1 MYQRLVLV
9 FSFLWIIDESSCT
22 SSDGCFGLFEKLKWN
37 RTFSFNNKVLTLRLE
52 VTNNPEHWIVNY
64 LFEIL
69 ARERLGYTKIEFV
82 PIEDSNIN
90 SSLKRLQCPDT
101 QCLKLPEIHLNLLLW
116 LPLGGNVKFWAKPSS
131 VTDHGPLGPIRSWKL
146 LTQSCYNKSHLRGNP
161 NYTSLKHDC
170 SSPIDILGQ
179 NYSGHRTENAHG
191 SDLYNN
197 HTLLSGKSVTIL
209 DFELNSTCL
218 RYNSYSIPP
227 PPLCSTDT
235 KSTSPNSYQY
245 CHTESYQAVKVTW
258 AKLRTAAPQI
268 FQLASKMYMSHD
280 ELGELVH
287 SALLDSHIDRQST
300 YKQVACR
307 WLRQNP
313 TKWKSWTVDWDKKL
327 NLTVAGL
334 FSMYGKWV
342 LYGLDRVAQEAM
354 NFVNADSDYFRNSE
368 YALSLDVRNLTCEP
382 DVVLSDYFKVLE
394 NAVNTR
400 LIGSIAALCSDS
412 IEAVVELANIRKQI
426 IVSPTVGSAR
436 FLEQQQ
442 YHYFFRTVPSMTLA
456 NFILLRLFLVWGWH
470 RIVVFRKS
478 DHFFEPLLFQAK
490 GIEIIANIEMD
501 EQQLTYKLAKDTLE
515 ELKQQNSRI
524 FVVEY
529 DARGTYLILC
539 AAYHEGM
546 YFSAGYVWFLNPW
559 LSDQWWSELVGRN
572 TECNFSEMLNI
583 TSWTFTVGHQ
593 LLIGPMV
600 HSFIPRTSEFMD
612 SDSKSGNNSSGTPN
626 RTSSEQIRRRRHVF
640 VQSQRLEVPP
650 VLSRTKHNPNPN
662 DFGKST
668 FSDHSKRKL
677 IKDPLHDYTVYTYD
691 AVILLASAVVHLL
704 RENPAAASAL
714 NHPDVSETLR
724 TLVARTNFGYRFQT
738 DNSTTGQSSE
748 INELVPGIND
758 DNFGVDA
765 GFQLAGD
772 YYGIRSQ
779 SPASA
784 SNLRFNDHNERIADY
799 WLLKQRHLNTT
810 VPIIMWSTKNYEEV
824 HEQDQQQQSYDP
836 FSHMIS
842 SNNMSNK
849 YDWKTTNAPFLYDEF
864 QKRMTERWL
873 DHVNWHTLG
882 GPPNDGSINEKNCTL
897 SFLSNQLHMGCTGAT
912 VFVTVTVTVL
922 VLLPLIIFAHFYYRR
937 KLKEIENRTRK
948 PFEELCTELAD
959 LDMPAEN
966 IVLNR
971 RVGQGAFGL
980 VFGGEAKKSDL
991 WEAVAVKVINEKATY
1006 EGKIDFLS
1014 EAKLMRSLNHPNVVR
1029 LIGISLNPK
1038 ASLYLIME
1046 LMLLGD
1052 LKTYLLSR
1060 RILAQRSPNHEDI
1073 RPSTLTQMSMDIGQ
1087 GLAYLHSKHLIH
1099 RDIACRN
1106 CLVAADRTV
1115 KIGDFGLTRQAAKNT
1130 SEVYYR
1136 FTRNCELPIR
1146 WMSPEAV
1153 QFGVFSIQSDIWSF
1167 GITLYEIITFGVFP
1181 YNGLGDVEVVE
1192 RVKRME
1198 FSITEFLPP
1207 QALNTVVCE
1216 LINHCCKHQWQ
1227 HRPSSMNQVL
1237 EVLIAYPDCIRP
1249 FLTDDPPKPNT
1260 TIDSLPF
1267 QPSVDTCII
1276 SESAM
1281 TGLAAI
1287 DSVGGFRT
1295 IRSASTVAVPIS
1307 SCSPSPVPLN
1317 LPDGNSDKYYG
1328 SEKRLSEQTN
1338 LRDNTLSNHH
1348 TIFDWSDNY
1357 NSHPYTDSSVH
1368 SKLTEFYQLPMF
1380 SDRQTLFPSV
1390 VTDES
1395 KELNIMSK
1403 SGESSS
1409 LPPVFDNYT
1418 TSFDTSIPNAIN
1430 TSNVLFNLS
1439 TSPISTTPSYQSIDE
1454 TSQLIMKSPELI
1466 TDQYTY
1472 STGNTLHIR
1481 KQKRSNTTLIN
1492 NATSN
1497 ILDEFDNLLSDN
1509 QLKLSLDADSIM
1521 HIEES
1526 DRPHMWISAD
1536 KNSDKQF
1543 FIVPRNEFH
1552 MFNVSSVPRN
1562 PIQTRNINRLRPTR
1576 SLINLTS
1583 VRYPKHYL
1591 QNNMES
1597 NHCAS
1602 VDHFSSITK
1611 QSDIHGP
1618 DLILPPSLFTFI
1630 SDSFI
1635 SGRKTV

>member
-1 MYQRLVLV
+1 MYPRLLLV
-9 FSFLWIIDESSCT
+9 ILFLCVVTKISS
-22 SSDGCFGLFEKLKWN
+22 SSSGDGCFGLSERLKWN
-37 RTFSFNNKVLTLRLE
+37 RTFSYNNKVLTFKLE
-52 VTNNPEHWIVNY
+52 VTDNPEHWIINY

-82 PIEDSNIN
+82 RTDDRDIGKT
-90 SSLKRLQCPDT
+90 LKRLQCPDS
-101 QCLKLPEIHLNLLLW
+101 QCIQLPEIHLNLMLW
-116 LPLGGNVKFWAKPSS
+116 LPLGGDVKFWTQPSS
-131 VTDHGPLGPIRSWKL
+131 ITDHGPLGPIRPWRL
-146 LTQSCYNKSHLRGNP
+146 FTQSCYSKSHRKGISE
-161 NYTSLKHDC
+161 YA
-170 SSPIDILGQ
+170 SSFKYNCNSFDQDHQRKTTQ
-179 NYSGHRTENAHG
+179 NSNVFH
-191 SDLYNN
+191 N
-197 HTLLSGKSVTIL
+197 HTILSERSITVL

-218 RYNSYSIPP
+218 RYNSHSVPP
-227 PPLCSTDT
+227 PPLCRADT
-235 KSTSPNSYQY
+235 QSTSTNDEY
-245 CHTESYQAVKVTW
+245 CHTEAYQAVKVTW
-258 AKLRTAAPQI
+258 TKLQTATPQI
-268 FQLASKMYMSHD
+268 FQLASKIYMSHD
-280 ELGELVH
+280 DLIELVH
-287 SALLDSHIDRQST
+287 SAILDSSTPRQSV

-313 TKWKSWTVDWDKKL
+313 TKWKSWTIDWDKKL

-382 DVVLSDYFKVLE
+382 DIVLSDYFKVLE
-394 NAVNTR
+394 DAVNNR

-436 FLEQQQ
+436 FLEQQP

-456 NFILLRLFLVWGWH
+456 NFILLRLFLIWGWH

-539 AAYHEGM
+539 AAYHQGM
-546 YFSAGYVWFLNPW
+546 HFSAGYVWFLNPW
-559 LSDQWWSELVGRN
+559 LSDQWWSGLVDRN
-572 TECNFSEMLNI
+572 SECTFNEMLNI

-612 SDSKSGNNSSGTPN
+612 ADPKSGNNTNATMN
-626 RTSSEQIRRRRHVF
+626 RTSIPEQLQRRRRHVT
-640 VQSQRLEVPP
+640 VQSQALGELP
-650 VLSRTKHNPNPN
+650 VLSRTKHHPKSN
-662 DFGKST
+662 DDGKTS
-668 FSDHSKRKL
+668 FNDHSKRRL
-677 IKDPLHDYTVYTYD
+677 VKDPLHDYTVYTYD

-714 NHPDVSETLR
+714 NHPEVSETLR
-724 TLVARTNFGYRFQT
+724 SLVARTNFGYRFQT
-738 DNSTTGQSSE
+738 GDSTTGQS
-748 INELVPGIND
+748 NEVDGLVAGIND

-799 WLLKQRHLNTT
+799 WLLKQRHFNTT
-810 VPIIMWSTKNYEEV
+810 VPIIMWSTKSYEETQ
-824 HEQDQQQQSYDP
+824 EQDQQPQQQNSQSYDP
-836 FSHMIS
+836 FSHILTS
-842 SNNMSNK
+842 DNMSNK

-882 GPPNDGSINEKNCTL
+882 GPPNDGSINEENCTL
-897 SFLSNQLHMGCTGAT
+897 AFLSNQLRMGCTGAT

-922 VLLPLIIFAHFYYRR
+922 VLFPLIVFAHFYYRR
-937 KLKEIENRTRK
+937 KLKEIEKRTRK
-948 PFEELCTELAD
+948 PFEELCAELAD

-980 VFGGEAKKSDL
+980 VFGGEAKKNDL

-1038 ASLYLIME
+1038 ANLYLIME

-1073 RPSTLTQMSMDIGQ
+1073 RPSTLTQMSLDIGQ
-1087 GLAYLHSKHLIH
+1087 GVAYLHSKHLIH

-1106 CLVAADRTV
+1106 CLVSADRTV
-1115 KIGDFGLTRQAAKNT
+1115 KIGDFGLTRQAAKNS

-1198 FSITEFLPP
+1198 FSITEFLPS

-1216 LINHCCKHQWQ
+1216 LINHCCRHQWQ

-1237 EVLIAYPDCIRP
+1237 EILKAYPECIRP
-1249 FLTDDPPKPNT
+1249 FLTDEPPKPNT
-1260 TIDSLPF
+1260 TIDALPF
-1267 QPSVDTCII
+1267 QPNVGTCII
-1276 SESAM
+1276 SESTL
-1281 TGLAAI
+1281 TGLAVV
-1287 DSVGGFRT
+1287 DSVSGSGFRT
-1295 IRSASTVAVPIS
+1295 MRSASAAAVPIS
-1307 SCSPSPVPLN
+1307 SYTPSPIPLS
-1317 LPDGNSDKYYG
+1317 LPDANSDKFYG
-1328 SEKRLSEQTN
+1328 HEKRFSEQAN
-1338 LRDNTLSNHH
+1338 LHGNTLFQPRS
-1348 TIFDWSDNY
+1348 TFDWPGNY
-1357 NSHPYTDSSVH
+1357 SSHLCTENLSN
-1368 SKLTEFYQLPMF
+1368 SKLASYESYQLPV
-1380 SDRQTLFPSV
+1380 FPEKHSLYPLSKN
-1390 VTDES
+1390 ES
-1395 KELNIMSK
+1395 KECVK
-1403 SGESSS
+1403 PFSGIGFEESTK
-1409 LPPVFDNYT
+1409 LAVTADHITTHNNNGDN
-1418 TSFDTSIPNAIN
+1418 NN
-1430 TSNVLFNLS
+1430 TDNMCSNVLFNLS
-1439 TSPISTTPSYQSIDE
+1439 TSPVSTTPSYQSVDE
-1454 TSQLIMKSPELI
+1454 NTHLIGKSSKYS
-1466 TDQYTY
+1466 DQCSYA
-1472 STGNTLHIR
+1472 SGNTVSCR
-1481 KQKRSNTTLIN
+1481 KQKRSNVFLIN
-1492 NATSN
+1492 TKS
-1497 ILDEFDNLLSDN
+1497 IIPDELSSLLSDN
-1509 QLKLSLDADSIM
+1509 QL
-1521 HIEES
+1521 
-1526 DRPHMWISAD
+1526 
-1536 KNSDKQF
+1536 Q
-1543 FIVPRNEFH
+1543 
-1552 MFNVSSVPRN
+1552 
-1562 PIQTRNINRLRPTR
+1562 
-1576 SLINLTS
+1576 
-1583 VRYPKHYL
+1583 
-1591 QNNMES
+1591 
-1597 NHCAS
+1597 
-1602 VDHFSSITK
+1602 
-1611 QSDIHGP
+1611 
-1618 DLILPPSLFTFI
+1618 
-1630 SDSFI
+1630 
-1635 SGRKTV
+1635 

>member
-1 MYQRLVLV
+1 MYRRLVLV
-9 FSFLWIIDESSCT
+9 FSFLWIIDEKSCT
-22 SSDGCFGLFEKLKWN
+22 SGDGCFGIFEKLKWN

-52 VTNNPEHWIVNY
+52 VTNSPEHWVVNY

-82 PIEDSNIN
+82 PIEDGNIS

-116 LPLGGNVKFWAKPSS
+116 LPLGGNVNFWAKPSS

-161 NYTSLKHDC
+161 NYTSLKYDC
-170 SSPIDILGQ
+170 SSPTDIVSQ
-179 NYSGHRTENAHG
+179 NYSGHRSENVHD
-191 SDLYNN
+191 SDLLNN
-197 HTLLSGKSVTIL
+197 HSLLSGKSVTIL

-235 KSTSPNSYQY
+235 KSTSTNSYQY

-287 SALLDSHIDRQST
+287 SALLDSQIDRQST

-394 NAVNTR
+394 NAVNTH

-612 SDSKSGNNSSGTPN
+612 SDSKSGNNSSGTTN

-640 VQSQRLEVPP
+640 VESQTLEAPP

-824 HEQDQQQQSYDP
+824 HEQDQQQSYDP
-836 FSHMIS
+836 FNHMIS

-882 GPPNDGSINEKNCTL
+882 GPPNDGSVNEKNCTL

-1267 QPSVDTCII
+1267 QPTVDTCII

-1357 NSHPYTDSSVH
+1357 ASHPCTDSSVR
-1368 SKLTEFYQLPMF
+1368 SKLIEFYQLPMF

-1418 TSFDTSIPNAIN
+1418 TSFVTSIPNTIN

-1454 TSQLIMKSPELI
+1454 SSQLIIKSPELI

-1472 STGNTLHIR
+1472 STGNTLHVR

-1521 HIEES
+1521 NIEEP
-1526 DRPHMWISAD
+1526 DRSHMLISED

-1552 MFNVSSVPRN
+1552 MFNVTSVPRN
-1562 PIQTRNINRLRPTR
+1562 PIQARNINRLRPTR

-1591 QNNMES
+1591 QNNIKS
-1597 NHCAS
+1597 KHCVS
-1602 VDHFSSITK
+1602 VDHFSSIKK
-1611 QSDIHGP
+1611 QSDIHCP
-1618 DLILPPSLFTFI
+1618 DLIVPPSLFTFT

-1635 SGRKTV
+1635 SGRKTF

>member
-1 MYQRLVLV
+1 MYRQLVSVLSLLV
-9 FSFLWIIDESSCT
+9 IIDKYSCSSG
-22 SSDGCFGLFEKLKWN
+22 DGCFGLFEKLKWN
-37 RTFSFNNKVLTLRLE
+37 RTFSFNNKVLTLKLE
-52 VTNNPEHWIVNY
+52 VTDNPGHWIVNY

-82 PIEDSNIN
+82 PAEDGDIRN
-90 SSLKRLQCPDT
+90 SLKRIQCPDA
-101 QCLKLPEIHLNLLLW
+101 QCVKLPEIHLNLLLW
-116 LPLGGNVKFWAKPSS
+116 LPLGGDVKFWAKPSS
-131 VTDHGPLGPIRSWKL
+131 VTDHGPLGPIRSWRL
-146 LTQSCYNKSHLRGNP
+146 LTQSCYNKSHMRENSD
-161 NYTSLKHDC
+161 YSSAKYEC
-170 SSPIDILGQ
+170 SSTVDTVNRTYQTETSQ
-179 NYSGHRTENAHG
+179 N
-191 SDLYNN
+191 SDLFNN
-197 HTLLSGKSVTIL
+197 RSLLSGKSITIL

-235 KSTSPNSYQY
+235 RSTSTNSYHY

-258 AKLRTAAPQI
+258 AELRTAAPQI
-268 FQLASKMYMSHD
+268 FQLASKMYMSND

-287 SALLDSHIDRQST
+287 SALLDSNINRQST

-368 YALSLDVRNLTCEP
+368 YALSLDIRNLTCEP

-400 LIGSIAALCSDS
+400 LIGSIAAICSDS

-546 YFSAGYVWFLNPW
+546 HFSAGYVWFLNPW
-559 LSDQWWSELVGRN
+559 LSDQWWSGLVDRN
-572 TECNFSEMLNI
+572 TECNFNEMLNI

-612 SDSKSGNNSSGTPN
+612 SDSGNNSSGSSN
-626 RTSSEQIRRRRHVF
+626 KTSPSEQTRRRRHVG
-640 VQSQRLEVPP
+640 VQSQTLEVPS

-704 RENPAAASAL
+704 RDNPAAASAL

-738 DNSTTGQSSE
+738 GDSATGQS
-748 INELVPGIND
+748 NEMDGPVAGIND
-758 DNFGVDA
+758 DNFGMDA

-810 VPIIMWSTKNYEEV
+810 VPIIMWSTKSYEEV
-824 HEQDQQQQSYDP
+824 HEQDQQHQSYDP
-836 FSHMIS
+836 FNHMVS
-842 SNNMSNK
+842 SNNVSNK

-882 GPPNDGSINEKNCTL
+882 GPPNDGSINEENCTL

-912 VFVTVTVTVL
+912 VFVTVTVTVV
-922 VLLPLIIFAHFYYRR
+922 VLFPLIIFAHFYYRR

-948 PFEELCTELAD
+948 PFEELCAELAD

-980 VFGGEAKKSDL
+980 VFGGEAKKNDL

-1087 GLAYLHSKHLIH
+1087 GVAYLHSKHLIH

-1237 EVLIAYPDCIRP
+1237 EVLVAYPDCIRP

-1260 TIDSLPF
+1260 TMDSLPF
-1267 QPSVDTCII
+1267 QPTVGTCII

-1281 TGLAAI
+1281 TGLAAV
-1287 DSVGGFRT
+1287 DSFGGFRT
-1295 IRSASTVAVPIS
+1295 VRSASTAAVPIS

-1317 LPDGNSDKYYG
+1317 FPDANGDKYYG
-1328 SEKRLSEQTN
+1328 REKRLSEQAN
-1338 LRDNTLSNHH
+1338 LRDSALFSHH
-1348 TIFDWSDNY
+1348 TIFDWPDNY
-1357 NSHPYTDSSVH
+1357 TSHPYTDNSVH
-1368 SKLTEFYQLPMF
+1368 SKLVESYQLPMF
-1380 SDRQTLFPSV
+1380 CDRQSLFQSV

-1395 KELNIMSK
+1395 KEPNVVDR

-1409 LPPVFDNYT
+1409 VPPVFDTYT
-1418 TSFDTSIPNAIN
+1418 TSFVTPNSN
-1430 TSNVLFNLS
+1430 TTNKSTNVLFNLS
-1439 TSPISTTPSYQSIDE
+1439 TSPISKTPSYQSVNE
-1454 TSQLIMKSPELI
+1454 NTQLFMKSPEL
-1466 TDQYTY
+1466 TTGQYTY
-1472 STGNTLHIR
+1472 STGNTLNIR
-1481 KQKRSNTTLIN
+1481 KQKRSNITIIN
-1492 NATSN
+1492 NSKSD
-1497 ILDEFDNLLSDN
+1497 IPDELNSLLSND
-1509 QLKLSLDADSIM
+1509 QLKSSVDADSIM
-1521 HIEES
+1521 NIEES
-1526 DRPHMWISAD
+1526 EKPHMLITEN

-1543 FIVPRNEFH
+1543 FIVPRNESS
-1552 MFNVSSVPRN
+1552 MSSVSSIPRN
-1562 PIQTRNINRLRPTR
+1562 PIHSRNFNRLRPTC
-1576 SLINLTS
+1576 SLINLIS
-1583 VRYPKHYL
+1583 SRYPKHHL
-1591 QNNMES
+1591 QS
-1597 NHCAS
+1597 NIKSKHCVS
-1602 VDHFSSITK
+1602 VDHFSSIK
-1611 QSDIHGP
+1611 SHSNIHVGN
-1618 DLILPPSLFTFI
+1618 LILPPTLFTFN

-1635 SGRKTV
+1635 SRRK

>member
-1 MYQRLVLV
+1 MSDAKAFWWSSIHEDVTEFCKSCNTCCRIKSPKQTPRAPLMPIRTTGPYQRVGTNIMGQLTTTNKGNRFILIMVDYFIKWFEAVPIRQKDALTAPRPFIDNWV
-9 FSFLWIIDESSCT
+9 FRYGAPLSLHSDQGPAFESHLIAEICKLLEVRKTHNTQKDDVITVHYNQGKPDRTTVHSNAPFVDPPPATSFYEVSAEREEAYPCPRPGTEEKRSNINALEAEEQALRAMNLKNDSYDLIKLATLFLYKPHAVKLCDVERMRQPALSDIALRDPESR
-22 SSDGCFGLFEKLKWN
+22 DGDFIVEKLKWN
-37 RTFSFNNKVLTLRLE
+37 RTFSFNNKVLTFKLE
-52 VTNNPEHWIVNY
+52 VTDNPEHWIVNY

-82 PIEDSNIN
+82 PTEDNNIS
-90 SSLKRLQCPDT
+90 SSLKKLQCSDP
-101 QCLKLPEIHLNLLLW
+101 Q
-116 LPLGGNVKFWAKPSS
+116 GNVN
-131 VTDHGPLGPIRSWKL
+131 H
-146 LTQSCYNKSHLRGNP
+146 
-161 NYTSLKHDC
+161 TSPKYEC
-170 SSPIDILGQ
+170 SSTIDVVNQ
-179 NYSGHRTENAHG
+179 NFSVYQTETVKN
-191 SDLYNN
+191 SDLLNN
-197 HTLLSGKSVTIL
+197 HSSLSGKSITIL

-227 PPLCSTDT
+227 PPLCSTDAR
-235 KSTSPNSYQY
+235 STSINGYQY

-258 AKLRTAAPQI
+258 SELRTAAPQI
-268 FQLASKMYMSHD
+268 FQLASKMYMSRD
-280 ELGELVH
+280 ELEGLVH
-287 SALLDSHIDRQST
+287 SALLDSNIDRKSV

-313 TKWKSWTVDWDKKL
+313 TKWKSWTIDWDKKL
-327 NLTVAGL
+327 NLTIAGL

-382 DVVLSDYFKVLE
+382 GVVLSDYFKVLE

-412 IEAVVELANIRKQI
+412 IEAVVELANVRKQI

-456 NFILLRLFLVWGWH
+456 NFILLRLFLIWGWH

-515 ELKQQNSRI
+515 ELRQQNSRI

-546 YFSAGYVWFLNPW
+546 HFSAGYVWFLNPW
-559 LSDQWWSELVGRN
+559 LSDQWWSGLIDRN
-572 TECNFSEMLNI
+572 TECSFNEMLNI

-612 SDSKSGNNSSGTPN
+612 SDSKSGNNSSGAPN
-626 RTSSEQIRRRRHVF
+626 RTSSFEQIRRKRYAN
-640 VQSQRLEVPP
+640 VQSHNLEEPP
-650 VLSRTKHNPNPN
+650 VLSRIKHNPNPS

-668 FSDHSKRKL
+668 FSAHSKHKL

-738 DNSTTGQSSE
+738 DNSTTGQS
-748 INELVPGIND
+748 NEMDVPVAGIND

-810 VPIIMWSTKNYEEV
+810 VPIIMWSTKSYEEV
-824 HEQDQQQQSYDP
+824 HERDQQQSYEP
-836 FSHMIS
+836 FSHIIS
-842 SNNMSNK
+842 SSNMSNK
-849 YDWKTTNAPFLYDEF
+849 YDWKTINAPFLYDEF

-882 GPPNDGSINEKNCTL
+882 GPPSDGSINEENCTL
-897 SFLSNQLHMGCTGAT
+897 SFLSNQLRMGCTGAT

-948 PFEELCTELAD
+948 PFEELCAELAD

-980 VFGGEAKKSDL
+980 VYGGEAKKNDL

-1038 ASLYLIME
+1038 ENLYLVME

-1060 RILAQRSPNHEDI
+1060 RILAQRRETGSNPEGI
-1073 RPSTLTQMSMDIGQ
+1073 PG
-1087 GLAYLHSKHLIH
+1087 G
-1099 RDIACRN
+1099 
-1106 CLVAADRTV
+1106 V
-1115 KIGDFGLTRQAAKNT
+1115 
-1130 SEVYYR
+1130 R
-1136 FTRNCELPIR
+1136 FR
-1146 WMSPEAV
+1146 
-1153 QFGVFSIQSDIWSF
+1153 
-1167 GITLYEIITFGVFP
+1167 
-1181 YNGLGDVEVVE
+1181 
-1192 RVKRME
+1192 
-1198 FSITEFLPP
+1198 
-1207 QALNTVVCE
+1207 
-1216 LINHCCKHQWQ
+1216 
-1227 HRPSSMNQVL
+1227 
-1237 EVLIAYPDCIRP
+1237 
-1249 FLTDDPPKPNT
+1249 
-1260 TIDSLPF
+1260 
-1267 QPSVDTCII
+1267 
-1276 SESAM
+1276 
-1281 TGLAAI
+1281 
-1287 DSVGGFRT
+1287 
-1295 IRSASTVAVPIS
+1295 
-1307 SCSPSPVPLN
+1307 
-1317 LPDGNSDKYYG
+1317 
-1328 SEKRLSEQTN
+1328 
-1338 LRDNTLSNHH
+1338 
-1348 TIFDWSDNY
+1348 
-1357 NSHPYTDSSVH
+1357 
-1368 SKLTEFYQLPMF
+1368 
-1380 SDRQTLFPSV
+1380 
-1390 VTDES
+1390 
-1395 KELNIMSK
+1395 
-1403 SGESSS
+1403 
-1409 LPPVFDNYT
+1409 
-1418 TSFDTSIPNAIN
+1418 
-1430 TSNVLFNLS
+1430 
-1439 TSPISTTPSYQSIDE
+1439 
-1454 TSQLIMKSPELI
+1454 
-1466 TDQYTY
+1466 
-1472 STGNTLHIR
+1472 
-1481 KQKRSNTTLIN
+1481 
-1492 NATSN
+1492 
-1497 ILDEFDNLLSDN
+1497 
-1509 QLKLSLDADSIM
+1509 
-1521 HIEES
+1521 
-1526 DRPHMWISAD
+1526 
-1536 KNSDKQF
+1536 
-1543 FIVPRNEFH
+1543 
-1552 MFNVSSVPRN
+1552 
-1562 PIQTRNINRLRPTR
+1562 
-1576 SLINLTS
+1576 
-1583 VRYPKHYL
+1583 
-1591 QNNMES
+1591 
-1597 NHCAS
+1597 
-1602 VDHFSSITK
+1602 
-1611 QSDIHGP
+1611 
-1618 DLILPPSLFTFI
+1618 
-1630 SDSFI
+1630 
-1635 SGRKTV
+1635 

>member
-1 MYQRLVLV
+1 MCQRLGLAI
-9 FSFLWIIDESSCT
+9 FLLWIIDKLFCFSSG
-22 SSDGCFGLFEKLKWN
+22 DGCFGLFEKLKWN
-37 RTFSFNNKVLTLRLE
+37 RTFSFSNKVLTLKLE
-52 VTNNPEHWIVNY
+52 VTDNPEHWIVNY

-69 ARERLGYTKIEFV
+69 ARERLGYTKIDFV
-82 PIEDSNIN
+82 STEDNNIS
-90 SSLKRLQCPDT
+90 SSLKKLQCFDP
-101 QCLKLPEIHLNLLLW
+101 Q
-116 LPLGGNVKFWAKPSS
+116 GNSN
-131 VTDHGPLGPIRSWKL
+131 H
-146 LTQSCYNKSHLRGNP
+146 
-161 NYTSLKHDC
+161 TSPKYQC
-170 SSPIDILGQ
+170 SSTIDVVNQ
-179 NYSGHRTENAHG
+179 NFSDYRTETVKN
-191 SDLYNN
+191 SDLLNN
-197 HTLLSGKSVTIL
+197 HSSFSGKSITIL

-227 PPLCSTDT
+227 PPLCSTDAR
-235 KSTSPNSYQY
+235 STSINGHQY

-258 AKLRTAAPQI
+258 SELRTAAPQI
-268 FQLASKMYMSHD
+268 FQLASKMYMSQD
-280 ELGELVH
+280 ELEGLVH
-287 SALLDSHIDRQST
+287 SAMLDSNIDRKSV

-313 TKWKSWTVDWDKKL
+313 TKWKSWTIGWDKKL
-327 NLTVAGL
+327 NLTIAGL

-412 IEAVVELANIRKQI
+412 IEAVVELANVRKQI

-456 NFILLRLFLVWGWH
+456 NFILLRLFLIWGWH

-515 ELKQQNSRI
+515 ELRQQNSRI

-546 YFSAGYVWFLNPW
+546 HFSAGYVWFLNPW
-559 LSDQWWSELVGRN
+559 LSDQWWSGLIDRN
-572 TECNFSEMLNI
+572 TECTFNEMLNI

-612 SDSKSGNNSSGTPN
+612 SDSKSGNNSSGIPN
-626 RTSSEQIRRRRHVF
+626 RTSSFEQIRRKRHAN
-640 VQSQRLEVPP
+640 VQSQNLEEPP
-650 VLSRTKHNPNPN
+650 VLSRIRHNPNPN
-662 DFGKST
+662 DFEKST
-668 FSDHSKRKL
+668 FSAHSQHKL
-677 IKDPLHDYTVYTYD
+677 TKDPLHDYTVYTYD

-704 RENPAAASAL
+704 RENPAASSAL

-738 DNSTTGQSSE
+738 GDSTTGQSNE
-748 INELVPGIND
+748 IDVSVAGIND

-810 VPIIMWSTKNYEEV
+810 VPIIMWSTKIYEEV
-824 HEQDQQQQSYDP
+824 HERDQQQSFEP

-849 YDWKTTNAPFLYDEF
+849 YDWKTLNAPFLYDEF

-882 GPPNDGSINEKNCTL
+882 GPPSDGSVNEENCTL
-897 SFLSNQLHMGCTGAT
+897 PFLSNQLRMGCTGAT

-948 PFEELCTELAD
+948 PFEELCAELAD

-980 VFGGEAKKSDL
+980 VYGGEAKKNDL

-1038 ASLYLIME
+1038 ANLYLIME

-1087 GLAYLHSKHLIH
+1087 GVAYLHSKHLIH

-1106 CLVAADRTV
+1106 CLVTADRTV

-1192 RVKRME
+1192 RIKRME

-1207 QALNTVVCE
+1207 QALNTIVCE

-1237 EVLIAYPDCIRP
+1237 EVLTAYPDCIRP

-1260 TIDSLPF
+1260 TMDSLPF
-1267 QPSVDTCII
+1267 QPPVGTCII

-1281 TGLAAI
+1281 TGLAAV
-1287 DSVGGFRT
+1287 DSVGGCTGGFRT
-1295 IRSASTVAVPIS
+1295 MRSASTAAVPMS
-1307 SCSPSPVPLN
+1307 SCSPSPIPLN
-1317 LPDGNSDKYYG
+1317 LPDANNDKYYVH
-1328 SEKRLSEQTN
+1328 EKRLSEQTN
-1338 LRDNTLSNHH
+1338 LRDGSTLLNHTVFNRPNNYTSNRYA
-1348 TIFDWSDNY
+1348 DNSTSPKL
-1357 NSHPYTDSSVH
+1357 NSCES
-1368 SKLTEFYQLPMF
+1368 YQLPMF
-1380 SDRQTLFPSV
+1380 PS
-1390 VTDES
+1390 VTDEN
-1395 KELNIMSK
+1395 EEQDMMLSK
-1403 SGESSS
+1403 SDEPSFV
-1409 LPPVFDNYT
+1409 PVFDTYF
-1418 TSFDTSIPNAIN
+1418 TSFVTSVPDSIDPSTNI
-1430 TSNVLFNLS
+1430 LFKFP
-1439 TSPISTTPSYQSIDE
+1439 TSPILSTTPSYQTVNES
-1454 TSQLIMKSPELI
+1454 TQLIMKSGLN
-1466 TDQYTY
+1466 DQYTY
-1472 STGNTLHIR
+1472 STGTTLHIR
-1481 KQKRSNTTLIN
+1481 KQKRSNTAVLNGAKSDIP
-1492 NATSN
+1492 
-1497 ILDEFDNLLSDN
+1497 DEFSSLLSDN
-1509 QLKLSLDADSIM
+1509 QLQLFLNADSSM
-1521 HIEES
+1521 NVEES
-1526 DRPHMWISAD
+1526 NRSLMLITKSKYLNKHYFTTPKSKPHMLHACSL
-1536 KNSDKQF
+1536 
-1543 FIVPRNEFH
+1543 PRNLVN
-1552 MFNVSSVPRN
+1552 MRNFNH
-1562 PIQTRNINRLRPTR
+1562 LRRTR
-1576 SLINLTS
+1576 SLVYLTASCYNMQRLQNKVKYKHCISSDHINLVAT
-1583 VRYPKHYL
+1583 
-1591 QNNMES
+1591 Q
-1597 NHCAS
+1597 A
-1602 VDHFSSITK
+1602 
-1611 QSDIHGP
+1611 DIRSH
-1618 DLILPPSLFTFI
+1618 DLILPPNLSTFS
-1630 SDSFI
+1630 SDPFI
-1635 SGRKTV
+1635 PSRK